1 MGLVRPILKLFPPCR
16 LLSVPASLPLSL
28 FLSLCLCLS
37 LMWDAETPLCPLALT
52 ALLGMWVSPGG
63 DGVDLRRTSG
73 RRTVT
78 QLGRKVGG
86 KRASDLG
93 QLVCSAGVDSVSAV
107 PWREREWHLGSHRPG
122 LLSPISISL
131 SCDLRPQFLGRRVRM
146 KENPKE
152 RKK

>member
-1 MGLVRPILKLFPPCR
+1 
-16 LLSVPASLPLSL
+16 
-28 FLSLCLCLS
+28 
-37 LMWDAETPLCPLALT
+37 MWDAETPLCTLALA

-107 PWREREWHLGSHRPG
+107 PWREREWHLGPTDLVFCLPSA
-122 LLSPISISL
+122 LAFLVTSDLS
-131 SCDLRPQFLGRRVRM
+131 FLA
-146 KENPKE
+146 EQ
-152 RKK
+152 